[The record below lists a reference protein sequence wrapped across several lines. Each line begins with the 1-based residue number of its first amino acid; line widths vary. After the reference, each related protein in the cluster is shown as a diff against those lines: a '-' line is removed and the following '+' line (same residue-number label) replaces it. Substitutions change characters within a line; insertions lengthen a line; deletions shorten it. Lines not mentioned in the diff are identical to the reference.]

1 MPRVLADPTVSQVRE
16 NIEMETLE
24 TLDGLTCDELVEAYA
39 ELQDK
44 IRDLRDLA
52 ADVEQRIVE
61 LAEHDKWV
69 VDRVGFV
76 EVKPGAR
83 RTTWDT
89 DLLWAATV
97 EHGRRHLDLDPATGE
112 VQTEG
117 ESVGAACRKVLGK
130 TPNFTRGGVAAI
142 GLDAD
147 RFCETSAPGR
157 STVKIERLP

>member
-69 VDRVGFV
+69 VDRVGLV
-76 EVKPGAR
+76 EVRPGR
-83 RTTWDT
+83 STVKWDS
-89 DLLWAATV
+89 DLLWSATV

-117 ESVGAACRKVLGK
+117 ESVGAALRKVLGRS
-130 TPNFTRGGVAAI
+130 PNFTRGGVASL
-142 GLDAD
+142 GLEPD
-147 RFCETSAPGR
+147 RFCEFGARGR
-157 STVKIERLP
+157 DTVKIERLP